1 MNGVPYE
8 PPVDSK
14 TKIQPIN
21 EFNVYENNNLM
32 HAIKSVEKQHLMSQQ
47 LRVGIDQNFLDKNF
61 KKDEN
66 QSTPNKDDTYKLKH
80 WCVNKYNME
89 GHE

>member
-1 MNGVPYE
+1 MQKASLNGVPYE
-8 PPVDSK
+8 PPTDSK
-14 TKIQPIN
+14 TKILPIN

-61 KKDEN
+61 K
-66 QSTPNKDDTYKLKH
+66 
-80 WCVNKYNME
+80 
-89 GHE
+89 

>member
-1 MNGVPYE
+1 
-8 PPVDSK
+8 
-14 TKIQPIN
+14 
-21 EFNVYENNNLM
+21 M

-47 LRVGIDQNFLDKNF
+47 LRVGIDQNFIDKNF

-80 WCVNKYNME
+80 WCVNKY
-89 GHE
+89 